1 MSDYIRRKDAVDA
14 VKHAWAK
21 GIEPSQYIE
30 SIEPADVVPYSIEP
44 DGTLTV
50 TVPKG
55 TKRIGRI
62 LIEEVSVKFDEP
74 ESILG
79 EMGRNPV
86 QNDPDTVLM
95 SLIDEIYEICRFAE
109 PGSYGKI
116 PGALITPGSIKGVFH
131 DRKHFHMSISHVLH
145 IGN

>member
-1 MSDYIRRKDAVDA
+1 MNNEYIRREDAVDA

-62 LIEEVSVKFDEP
+62 LIEEDGTQYGGLFY
-74 ESILG
+74 
-79 EMGRNPV
+79 
-86 QNDPDTVLM
+86 PDTGGCFLSSM
-95 SLIDEIYEICRFAE
+95 ERSEQDGQKDNHRCI
-109 PGSYGKI
+109 K
-116 PGALITPGSIKGVFH
+116 ALCG
-131 DRKHFHMSISHVLH
+131 
-145 IGN
+145 

>member
-1 MSDYIRRKDAVDA
+1 MNNEYIRREDAVDA

-62 LIEEVSVKFDEP
+62 LIEEDGTQYGGLFY
-74 ESILG
+74 
-79 EMGRNPV
+79 
-86 QNDPDTVLM
+86 PDTGGCFLSSM
-95 SLIDEIYEICRFAE
+95 ERSEQD
-109 PGSYGKI
+109 GK
-116 PGALITPGSIKGVFH
+116 SK
-131 DRKHFHMSISHVLH
+131 
-145 IGN
+145 